1 MAEQPSTKTEKKAKA
16 EDVAV
21 KATADVVAA
30 TDDSEGEG
38 SSGKSSAGSATPS
51 APATPAAPAAK
62 AAAAPTG
69 KVKGRKKV
77 KRQITDGIAHV
88 YSSFNNTIVTITDV
102 QGNALA
108 WTSAAN
114 CGYRGSR
121 KSTPYA
127 AGEAAQKAGTA
138 VVENFGMK
146 SVHVYVRGPGPGRES
161 AIRALNSAGLKIIS
175 ITDVTGVPFNG
186 CRPPK
191 KRRV

>member
-1 MAEQPSTKTEKKAKA
+1 MSEQPSAKSEKKGKA
-16 EDVAV
+16 PEEIAV
-21 KATADVVAA
+21 KANASAE
-30 TDDSEGEG
+30 EGEG
-38 SSGKSSAGSATPS
+38 TEGEGTSTGKTGGASVAGKSKS
-51 APATPAAPAAK
+51 
-62 AAAAPTG
+62 
-69 KVKGRKKV
+69 RKKV
-77 KRQITDGIAHV
+77 KRQITDGIAHI

-102 QGNALA
+102 QGNAVS

-114 CGYRGSR
+114 CGFRGSR

-127 AGEAAQKAGTA
+127 AGEAAQKAGNA

-161 AIRALNSAGLKIIS
+161 AVRALNSAGLKILS

-186 CRPPK
+186 CRPAK